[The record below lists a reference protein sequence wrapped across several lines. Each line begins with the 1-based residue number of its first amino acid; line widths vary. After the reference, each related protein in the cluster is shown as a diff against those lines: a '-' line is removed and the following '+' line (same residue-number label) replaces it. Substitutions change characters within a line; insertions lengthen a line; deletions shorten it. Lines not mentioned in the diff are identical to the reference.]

1 MKIEGSKVRIRLNG
15 EWLNFRM
22 NTNEKFLPIIF
33 DAQKFKYGAQVV
45 LRNGKVYLHVQVP
58 FGVYLRHYGKTADG
72 KLYAGFDLN
81 SDMVIL
87 DESGT
92 IRDVKVEH
100 FPEVNSPGFSKRNAR
115 DLRLK
120 ALARLLDYAFYHG
133 VGVVFFEDL
142 GRIKRKNGKATNS
155 KKGIERR

>member
-1 MKIEGSKVRIRLNG
+1 VKIEGSKVRIRLNG

-72 KLYAGFDLN
+72 KLYAGFDF
-81 SDMVIL
+81 
-87 DESGT
+87 EFG
-92 IRDVKVEH
+92 
-100 FPEVNSPGFSKRNAR
+100 
-115 DLRLK
+115 
-120 ALARLLDYAFYHG
+120 HG
-133 VGVVFFEDL
+133 YS
-142 GRIKRKNGKATNS
+142 R
-155 KKGIERR
+155 